1 MSPYD
6 PYSDP
11 FIGSVNNDAI
21 RNMAVAFQSC
31 NLTSSPFD
39 VPVTPIG
46 WEPGLTSSFLLVRL
60 FVPWDIADSHAVWIG
75 LDNMVFDAI
84 FVKQIHSGLSMTAG
98 GESQFERNLVVDR
111 TKDLTNPSFVS
122 NFFYGYGQIKLLQF
136 SKHLFQTLICNGNI
150 AIKHGFEIIASKF
163 IFV

>member
-98 GESQFERNLVVDR
+98 GESQFELSFSIDF
-111 TKDLTNPSFVS
+111 DLCFDKSSFHGMDHCEIADCPSGS
-122 NFFYGYGQIKLLQF
+122 LRIQIPSRFTCSRSAGLL
-136 SKHLFQTLICNGNI
+136 S
-150 AIKHGFEIIASKF
+150 
-163 IFV
+163 